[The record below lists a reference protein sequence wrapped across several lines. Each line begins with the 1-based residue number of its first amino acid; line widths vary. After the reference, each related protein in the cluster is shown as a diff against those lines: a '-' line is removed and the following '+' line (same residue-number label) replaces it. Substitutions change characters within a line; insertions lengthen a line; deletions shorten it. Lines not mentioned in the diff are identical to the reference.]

1 MAIQA
6 LRDDS
11 ANSLIDVIERILD
24 KGVIINA
31 DICVSVAGVELLGIK
46 IRAAV
51 ASFET
56 AAKYG
61 LEFPSGT
68 NLNTAVW
75 ERIKEDTE
83 ACPQCG
89 KKVPVHVLLNESCPW
104 CDWSTTKALKN
115 APKIKRFSP
124 GR

>member
-11 ANSLIDVIERILD
+11 ASSLIDVIERVLD

-61 LEFPSGT
+61 
-68 NLNTAVW
+68 
-75 ERIKEDTE
+75 
-83 ACPQCG
+83 
-89 KKVPVHVLLNESCPW
+89 
-104 CDWSTTKALKN
+104 WSSLPART
-115 APKIKRFSP
+115 
-124 GR
+124 